1 MNNILMPTTIG
12 MIYYLLNN
20 RFNVNFLLGRQRFN
34 VNSAMEA

>member
-20 RFNVNFLLGRQRFN
+20 RFNVN
-34 VNSAMEA
+34 SAMEA